1 VSSSA
6 TRHPD
11 KLWQPDSHQPRDSVN
26 YPPEESMKKKLGILA
41 VLLAFS
47 IFVTAQGKRG
57 GEAPHAMAR
66 PEVGGGHIP
75 AHGPAPSQH
84 AAPQRPA
91 EQHSAPAQAAE
102 TRHFDDKPGHP
113 TAPHVHAANDQWV
126 GHNGG
131 RNNAS
136 YHLDHPWEH
145 GRFPGEF
152 GPSHVWRLGGGG
164 PERFGFGGFF
174 FSVAAAD
181 IAFCNGWLWDSDDIV
196 LYQDPDDPG
205 WYLAYNTRLGTY
217 VHVEYLG
224 G

>member
-1 VSSSA
+1 MI
-6 TRHPD
+6 
-11 KLWQPDSHQPRDSVN
+11 
-26 YPPEESMKKKLGILA
+26 MKKNVGVIA
-41 VLLAFS
+41 ALLALS
-47 IFVTAQGKRG
+47 VFVIAQNRHGGAESRG
-57 GEAPHAMAR
+57 AGR

-84 AAPQRPA
+84 AAPQRAP
-91 EQHSAPAQAAE
+91 EQHGAPPPDN
-102 TRHFDDKPGHP
+102 RKFDDKPGHP
-113 TAPHVHAANDQWV
+113 EAPHVHASNDQWV

-152 GPSHVWRLGGGG
+152 GPGHVWRLGGGG
-164 PERFGFGGFF
+164 AERFGFGGFF
-174 FSVAAAD
+174 FSVAPAD
-181 IAFCNGWLWDSDDIV
+181 FGFVNGWLWDSDDIV
-196 LYQDPDDPG
+196 IYQDPDDPG
-205 WYLAYNTRLGTY
+205 WYLAYNVRLGTY